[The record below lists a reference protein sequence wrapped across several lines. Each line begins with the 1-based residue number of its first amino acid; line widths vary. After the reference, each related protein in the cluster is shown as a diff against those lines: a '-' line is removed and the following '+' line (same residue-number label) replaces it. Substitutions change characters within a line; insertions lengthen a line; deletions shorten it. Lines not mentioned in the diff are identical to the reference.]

1 MNPIVAT
8 GIVSAGKNLI
18 ENLVSPSSKTTPPPA
33 GKFDTELRK
42 AEFSQE
48 IPETVLRKDFLK
60 SDEVKSFLEAN
71 SGSEIHLEARAD
83 GSIQLVASSGSR
95 LVLDKGTQA
104 CAIGQKLIQTCL
116 INESNISTT
125 RPNAIILR
133 N

>member
-18 ENLVSPSSKTTPPPA
+18 ENLLSPSSKTTPPLQVNLILNYA
-33 GKFDTELRK
+33 KLSF
-42 AEFSQE
+42 QE
-48 IPETVLRKDFLK
+48 IPETVLRKEFLK
-60 SDEVKSFLEAN
+60 DEVKSFLEAN

-95 LVLDKGTQA
+95 LVLDKGTQT
-104 CAIGQKLIQTCL
+104 CATGQKLIQACL